1 MQVCA
6 LAFADVDRSD
16 ATAGSW
22 SPDEWALL
30 RDAPWIVAVGVMS
43 SDPSGP
49 ISTGREL
56 DATLAVLRSSADEP
70 SVGPLVRAV
79 CAEAIDA
86 PLPDLRVAPGAS
98 HRSLQ
103 HCERVTALLAAHPG
117 SAGAAYRS
125 WLHRL
130 AHAVADAGVDRGF
143 LGLRGPRISDLETIH
158 LADLAEALDLDA

>member
-1 MQVCA
+1 M
-6 LAFADVDRSD
+6 
-16 ATAGSW
+16 AGSW
-22 SPDEWALL
+22 SREEWALL

-56 DATLAVLRSSADEP
+56 DATLTVLRTSVDEP

-79 CAEAIDA
+79 CAEAVAA

-98 HRSLQ
+98 HRSFQ
-103 HCERVTALLAAHPG
+103 HCEQVTALLSAHPG
-117 SAGAAYRS
+117 SAGVAYRT

-130 AHAVADAGVDRGF
+130 AHDVADAAVDRGF
-143 LGLRGPRISDLETIH
+143 LGLRGPRISDAETIH

>member
-1 MQVCA
+1 M
-6 LAFADVDRSD
+6 DRSD

-22 SPDEWALL
+22 SPEEWALL
-30 RDAPWIVAVGVMS
+30 SDAPWIVAVGVMS

-56 DATLAVLRSSADEP
+56 DATLGVLRSSADEP

-79 CAEAIDA
+79 CAETLGA
-86 PLPDLRVAPGAS
+86 PLPELRVDPGAS

-103 HCERVTALLAAHPG
+103 HCERVTALLSAHPG
-117 SAGAAYRS
+117 SAGVAFRT

-130 AHAVADAGVDRGF
+130 AHDVADAAVDRGF
-143 LGLRGPRISDLETIH
+143 LGLRGPRISEAETIH
-158 LADLAEALDLDA
+158 LADLAVALQLDG